1 MHEEEKGSELD
12 LGPAQTFP
20 FRCFFLWGND
30 VLETAKRA
38 LDNKLETKNGEET
51 DQRLNRRIS

>member
-12 LGPAQTFP
+12 LGLAQTFP
-20 FRCFFLWGND
+20 FRCFFLWGSD

-38 LDNKLETKNGEET
+38 LDNKLETENRGET